1 MHRLLALFLGHLV
14 VTGALVAPLGARV
27 GPSVPLTLQSPRL
40 ARPRMAD
47 PQETGRDELDEGK
60 MKNINKAG
68 PSEDREKELRKL
80 MEKLKKRGAVS
91 DSRRVVDESVGEG
104 EPAARLYPLE
114 ARSGLVSAVCG
125 RARHLLPVYD
135 IFALRCAPEQE

>member
-1 MHRLLALFLGHLV
+1 MHRVFLLLLGHSA

-60 MKNINKAG
+60 MKNINI
-68 PSEDREKELRKL
+68 LY
-80 MEKLKKRGAVS
+80 
-91 DSRRVVDESVGEG
+91 SV
-104 EPAARLYPLE
+104 PKSLE
-114 ARSGLVSAVCG
+114 QCLT
-125 RARHLLPVYD
+125 LTDL
-135 IFALRCAPEQE
+135 F